1 MYIYIYIYMFVSY
14 MCIYLYRYMSL
25 YNPKLKAPSLYIHAD
40 QYVYIHIRI
49 HIHIPGLAGTDLEHP
64 IAGAE
69 LARLCERHND
79 TGKPTFGSKGEIESS
94 HHILTKRSLVD

>member
-1 MYIYIYIYMFVSY
+1 
-14 MCIYLYRYMSL
+14 MSL
-25 YNPKLKAPSLYIHAD
+25 YNPKPKALSLYIHAD
-40 QYVYIHIRI
+40 QNVYI
-49 HIHIPGLAGTDLEHP
+49 HIHIPGLAGTDLKHP

-79 TGKPTFGSKGEIESS
+79 TGEPTFGSKGEIESS